1 MDALTIRCRLVA
13 GEEARHRLWT
23 LMAEANTPLITRLI
37 DLING
42 HGDVEAWQRRGR
54 LPAGLVHAWC
64 QDLRMGPP
72 YTGQPAQFYLSAA
85 HTVEQMYASWFALHD
100 RARRARDGHRR
111 WLGMLRSDTQLAL
124 DAGLALDALRREA
137 ASVLARASRETGI
150 GADGVRGSERSRLY
164 RHLMAAY
171 DSAPVAS
178 RCAIALVLKGGL
190 TVPDTEED
198 LDRLARRCRAVE
210 IRIERLTERLV
221 GRRPVGRTLTDD
233 AYLRALTAM
242 IEALPADEVEA
253 RFWQDALL
261 RAPDPLP
268 FPLHQRDNGAMR
280 WSRDASGR
288 IRVRISG
295 LAGDRFAVYGD
306 RRQMHWFGRFVED
319 QRIQREGRHSS
330 ALFTLRSAHL
340 AWQVRA
346 AAAVDR
352 MGDRGDNPWERY
364 GLTLFCTVDAR
375 LWTRE
380 GTEAVRREKAVAV
393 GATLTRLREKGDL
406 SEAQRGYERRLTSTL
421 ERLDGYEGRPGAHS
435 SGGNPDIVL
444 GVGMGRDVP
453 VMVAVVEARQ
463 ATILAS
469 YTAHQLLGDD
479 GHLLARRRREQVRE
493 GHRHHVATRRGVA
506 LLSGE
511 SQLGLHVDR
520 LLARAIV
527 AVARRHR
534 AGALALPLLGDVR
547 EAAEAEVR
555 VRAERKR
562 PGYKEGQREYAKQYR
577 ASVHRWPVGQLV
589 ASLRAAATRQGIPV
603 EEGRQPLGGA
613 PRERTRDVAL
623 DAYRSR
629 RSAAA
634 PQGDEGE

>member
-1 MDALTIRCRLVA
+1 
-13 GEEARHRLWT
+13 
-23 LMAEANTPLITRLI
+23 
-37 DLING
+37 
-42 HGDVEAWQRRGR
+42 

-64 QDLRMGPP
+64 QNLRRKPP
-72 YTGQPAQFYLSAA
+72 YAGQPAQFYLSAA
-85 HTVEQMYASWFALHD
+85 HTVEHMYASWFALHD
-100 RARRARDGHRR
+100 RARRAHDGQRR
-111 WLGMLRSDTQLAL
+111 WLDMLQSDAQLAL

-137 ASVLARASRETGI
+137 TSVLAHASRETGI
-150 GADGVRGSERSRLY
+150 RADGVRGSERSRLY

-171 DSAPVAS
+171 DTAPVVS

-198 LDRLARRCRAVE
+198 PDRLARRRRAVE
-210 IRIERLTERLV
+210 IRIERLTERLG

-233 AYLRALTAM
+233 TYLRALTAM
-242 IEALPADEVEA
+242 AEALPADETEA
-253 RFWQDALL
+253 RSWQDALL

-268 FPLHQRDNGAMR
+268 FPVHLRDNGAMR

-288 IRVRISG
+288 IQVRISG
-295 LAGDRFAVYGD
+295 LAGDSFAVYGD

-352 MGDRGDNPWERY
+352 AGDRGDNPWERY

-380 GTEAVRREKAVAV
+380 GTKAVRREKAAAV

-406 SEAQRGYERRLTSTL
+406 SEAQRGYARRLTSTL
-421 ERLDGYEGRPGAHS
+421 EHMDGYEGRPGAHP
-435 SGGNPDIVL
+435 SGGDPDIVL
-444 GVGMGRDVP
+444 GVGIGRDVP
-453 VMVAVVEARQ
+453 VTVTVAVVEARQ
-463 ATILAS
+463 GTVLAS

-479 GHLLARRRREQVRE
+479 GHLLTRRRREQVRE
-493 GHRHHVATRRGVA
+493 GHRRHVATRRGVA
-506 LLSGE
+506 LPPGE

-555 VRAERKR
+555 ARAERKR

-577 ASVHRWPVGQLV
+577 VSVHRWPFGQFA
-589 ASLRAAATRQGIPV
+589 ASLRAAATRQGIPIKV
-603 EEGRQPLGGA
+603 SRLRRGATRWLAPLVSVPA
-613 PRERTRDVAL
+613 T
-623 DAYRSR
+623 
-629 RSAAA
+629 
-634 PQGDEGE
+634 